1 MGNSTTENLS
11 QYVVKSNDL
20 IRRTRYTLTTQQH
33 RIMLYAISKIKP
45 NDTPET
51 TYEID
56 IKELCAV
63 CGIKM
68 DGTGYYYKAI
78 KDDLIKL
85 TTRIWFT
92 LPDKTAFT
100 VSWISDAMIIPL
112 SGKVY
117 IKFHERL
124 APYLFQLRENYTQYQ
139 LRKAITFKGTYTI
152 RLYELLKSYTTRIAL
167 ENGDEQEAR
176 FTLDEL
182 RDYFNVTAY
191 KRWADFDRY
200 VIRKAVDEINL
211 CNDEM
216 KISYDVYKVGHAVKW
231 IMFIISAPS
240 VSDKIKAHEE
250 ERNRLRIVR
259 KRAASAPTKEIN
271 SKEKTS
277 FYNLDNNIGEGQHL
291 ANFAREFLQKYS
303 SNMTDT
309 EKKELAEFADSI
321 EYITSPR
328 SITGGGGNAD

>member
-1 MGNSTTENLS
+1 MGNSITEDLS

-56 IKELCAV
+56 IKELCAA
-63 CGIKM
+63 CGIQM
-68 DGTGYYYKAI
+68 DNTGYYYKAI

-85 TTRIWFT
+85 TSRIWFT

-100 VSWISDAMIIPL
+100 VSWIRDAMIIPL

-139 LRKAITFKGTYTI
+139 LRKAITFKSTYTI
-152 RLYELLKSYTTRIAL
+152 RLYELLRSYTTRIAI

-200 VIRKAVDEINL
+200 VIRKAVEEINL

-216 KISYDVYKVGHAVKW
+216 KISYDVYKVGHAVKR
-231 IMFIISAPS
+231 IVFIIGAPS
-240 VSDKIKAHEE
+240 VIDKIKAHEE

-259 KRAASAPTKEIN
+259 KRAAAPVGQTDGK
-271 SKEKTS
+271 SKTP
-277 FYNLDNNIGEGQHL
+277 FYDLNNNIGDGQRVADL
-291 ANFAREFLQKYS
+291 ARELLQKYS
-303 SNMTDT
+303 DT
-309 EKKELAEFADSI
+309 LSDEDKRALAECADII
-321 EYITSPR
+321 EYHASPR
-328 SITGGGGNAD
+328 NVTGGGGNAD